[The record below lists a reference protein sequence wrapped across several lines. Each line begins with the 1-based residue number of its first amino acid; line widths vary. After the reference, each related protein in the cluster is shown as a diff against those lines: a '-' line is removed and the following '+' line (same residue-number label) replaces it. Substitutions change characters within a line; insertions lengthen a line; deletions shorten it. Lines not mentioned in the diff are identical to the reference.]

1 MKITKRNGQ
10 EVEFNKTKIENAIRK
25 ANASVEASEQATDV
39 EITLIAASIEAMFQ
53 SLERIPT
60 VEEVQDTVED
70 MLMRFDRKKLAKNTL
85 PIVLQE
91 NLQER
96 QIRQMIRF
104 YRCWIEVTR
113 R

>member
-10 EVEFNKTKIENAIRK
+10 EVEFTKTKIENAIRK

-70 MLMRFDRKKLAKNTL
+70 MLMRFDRKKLAKKYIT
-85 PIVLQE
+85 
-91 NLQER
+91 
-96 QIRQMIRF
+96 
-104 YRCWIEVTR
+104 
-113 R
+113 

>member
-70 MLMRFDRKKLAKNTL
+70 MLMRFDRKKLAKKYITYSEPSKYSKKWNEYWYVFE
-85 PIVLQE
+85 PFRSI
-91 NLQER
+91 
-96 QIRQMIRF
+96 
-104 YRCWIEVTR
+104 
-113 R
+113 